1 MPEARRTAIDDQL
14 QEAILQLYPN
24 ATRIIDIR
32 SFRQGYLAY
41 PARLTVQ
48 TTSGDRATCVL
59 KVSADAD
66 KLAYEARVLRALTD
80 LQLPVPNVIADPISI
95 SDSSA
100 TLNLMLISELPG
112 QTIPWIDVTDLATA
126 DRTCRL
132 VNTAVDRL
140 HALTPAIAAHPI
152 APLLPVKTLEAEVE
166 AIQARGGLWF
176 DVPLFTEALKLV
188 QTALPHYDNPLVFS
202 NGDYN
207 PLNFLV
213 ADDRLVGWIDFE
225 YACFEDPYI
234 GFAKFFLWADDS
246 GWSTGVQAG
255 LVERFLYEHQVAPAA
270 FLVRLVLRGLTHLQD
285 TAPADPP
292 RYTLQVIVNAAE
304 RLRRE
309 LDA

>member
-95 SDSSA
+95 SDSST

-213 ADDRLVGWIDFE
+213 ADDRLVGWLILSMP
-225 YACFEDPYI
+225 ALKTRILASQSSSCGLMTP
-234 GFAKFFLWADDS
+234 A
-246 GWSTGVQAG
+246 GVQAFRLASWSG
-255 LVERFLYEHQVAPAA
+255 FYTNIRSRQRHFWCDWCCADSPIYRIPLQPIHPAT
-270 FLVRLVLRGLTHLQD
+270 RCKSSSMQRNGSGGS
-285 TAPADPP
+285 
-292 RYTLQVIVNAAE
+292 
-304 RLRRE
+304 
-309 LDA
+309 